1 MLQKLITDKI
11 GYKKNAVINDS
22 RNLSEL
28 ENILV

>member
-11 GYKKNAVINDS
+11 GYKKNTPANES

-28 ENILV
+28 ENIVV